1 MTSTLVL
8 VAGLLLALLGLVGLA
23 RGRIVRLGVRNR
35 TGAALVAAA
44 GMVLALAAGASP
56 SAAPDARAAANGRQ
70 IPMSTTRSESGGE
83 PAPAAS
89 SSTPGRTGTAGPAPG
104 PTPPPA
110 TTATGATPAAATPT
124 ARTASAVLDALPV
137 KGRAPRTGYDRELF
151 GQAWADTDR
160 NGCDTRNDVL
170 RRDLHATVLKA
181 GTRGCVVL
189 SGTLD
194 DPYTGHAIGFVRGA
208 ATSARVQID
217 HVVALSDAW
226 QKGAQQWSAET
237 RTHFAND
244 PLNLLAV
251 DGVTNQRKSDGDA
264 ATWLPPRTAY
274 RCAYVARQTA
284 VKARYRLWVT
294 AAERDAVRRVLATC
308 PGQRL
313 PTAAASVPLGGRTGA
328 ATPAPTTRPTPAATT
343 RPAPAPASHPAPA
356 LDPRFGTCGAAN
368 AGGYGPYRSGVDPEY
383 SWYRDRDH
391 DGVVCEG

>member
-1 MTSTLVL
+1 MTS
-8 VAGLLLALLGLVGLA
+8 GLALLAGLFLALIGLVGLV
-23 RGRIVRLGVRNR
+23 RGRIGVLGVRNR
-35 TGAALVAAA
+35 TVAALVAAT
-44 GMVLALAAGASP
+44 GMVLTLAIGASAPSAPATLAALNGPENEVAADASASP
-56 SAAPDARAAANGRQ
+56 TKPS
-70 IPMSTTRSESGGE
+70 
-83 PAPAAS
+83 AS
-89 SSTPGRTGTAGPAPG
+89 STAPSRTHAPG
-104 PTPPPA
+104 AAGTSRPVLP
-110 TTATGATPAAATPT
+110 PAAAVST
-124 ARTASAVLDALPV
+124 ASGGASAVLDALLV
-137 KGRAPRTGYDRELF
+137 KGRAPRVGYERELF

-170 RRDLHATVLKA
+170 RRDLHATVLKS

-251 DGVTNQRKSDGDA
+251 DGLTNQRKSDGDA